1 MHHAW
6 PRFVYLFSSIYL
18 LGKTDVIIHGLG
30 IDRFIFNKL
39 INEEII
45 NVSAKLYLCL
55 FNQQIKENLTKSGLI
70 IN

>member
-1 MHHAW
+1 M
-6 PRFVYLFSSIYL
+6 
-18 LGKTDVIIHGLG
+18 IIHGLG